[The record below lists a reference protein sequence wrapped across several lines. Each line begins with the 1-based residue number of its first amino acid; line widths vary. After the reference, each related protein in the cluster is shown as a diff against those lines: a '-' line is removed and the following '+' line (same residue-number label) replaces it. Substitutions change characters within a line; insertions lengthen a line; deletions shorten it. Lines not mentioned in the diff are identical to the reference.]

1 MSTDYEDI
9 AGGGTFAKFDDKG
22 DKVEGTVIA
31 CGLEAA
37 TDFDNNPC
45 PGIDIDTADGIVT
58 VTCSNASLKRKAT
71 TAITQGKLT
80 RGAKVLV
87 ELVGFYETNKGSKG
101 KDFRLAVAPAPLVDI
116 DDTAGF

>member
-1 MSTDYEDI
+1 MTDYEDI
-9 AGGGTFAKFDDKG
+9 SGGGTFAKFDAVG

-31 CGLEAA
+31 CGLESAS
-37 TDFDNNPC
+37 DFDGNPV

-71 TAITQGKLT
+71 TAITTGKLT
-80 RGAKVLV
+80 RGSKVLV
-87 ELVGFYETNKGSKG
+87 ELTGFYETNKGSKG

-116 DDTAGF
+116 ETTGF

>member
-1 MSTDYEDI
+1 MSEYEDI
-9 AGGGTFAKFDDKG
+9 SGGGTFAKFDNVG

-31 CGLEAA
+31 CGLESAS
-37 TDFDNNPC
+37 DFDGNPV

-71 TAITQGKLT
+71 TAISSGKLA
-80 RGAKVLV
+80 RGSKVLV

-101 KDFRLAVAPAPLVDI
+101 KDFRLAVAAAPLVDI
-116 DDTAGF
+116 STDGF